1 SAGDAGLSAAR
12 RGSRPERRRPYPIP
26 VCLAVDHGLSSPH
39 RHAPAPARSH
49 SRDRLRLARK
59 WHADRRYVHDASE
72 MNRTDPRNLVMSR
85 ERNSRELKSAAAPR
99 LLSRLAAA
107 GAVMIGLLLAA
118 TAAVAQQ
125 GKVEKPN
132 ITFGVFPITNYGVV
146 YLSIQQGFFQA
157 EGLNVTPRVMGA
169 NPVAGIIGGDFDTGG
184 VTWTAFLLA
193 TNRGVPLLPLSE
205 ADRGAQGQ
213 ALFMVKN
220 DSPIKTMEDL
230 IGKKIAVVTVGGACD
245 LILNDVLHKKGL
257 DYKSIGYTVMGVPD
271 MAPTVLRGGVDAAC
285 IPEPLLSVV
294 QAQGQLRSVFD
305 LFSGEYDRFP
315 LVGFPVTQKFAEAN
329 PNTVAALQ
337 RALAKG
343 LDFAHNNPNKL
354 RDIYPTFTTLKP
366 ELARKIVL
374 SYTPEKSDFTQLKK
388 IADLM
393 DRLQML
399 PGKT

>member
-1 SAGDAGLSAAR
+1 
-12 RGSRPERRRPYPIP
+12 
-26 VCLAVDHGLSSPH
+26 
-39 RHAPAPARSH
+39 
-49 SRDRLRLARK
+49 
-59 WHADRRYVHDASE
+59 
-72 MNRTDPRNLVMSR
+72 
-85 ERNSRELKSAAAPR
+85 
-99 LLSRLAAA
+99 
-107 GAVMIGLLLAA
+107 
-118 TAAVAQQ
+118 
-125 GKVEKPN
+125 
-132 ITFGVFPITNYGVV
+132 VV

-157 EGLNVTPRVMGA
+157 EGLNVTPRVMGT
-169 NPVAGIIGGDFDTGG
+169 NPVAGIVGGDFDTGG

-230 IGKKIAVVTVGGACD
+230 LGKKIAVVTVGGACD
-245 LILNDVLHKKGL
+245 LILNDVLQKKGL

-294 QAQGQLRSVFD
+294 QAQGGLRSVFD
-305 LFSGEYDRFP
+305 LFSGEYDRVP
-315 LVGFPVTQKFAEAN
+315 LVGFPVTQKFAESN

-343 LDFAHNNPNKL
+343 LKFAHENPDKL

-374 SYTPEKSDFTQLKK
+374 SYTPETSDFTQLKK
-388 IADLM
+388 IGDMM

-399 PGKT
+399 PGKTKLPDIATQK

>member
-1 SAGDAGLSAAR
+1 MTNYNKFQTPGARPLCHRAKAGLIA
-12 RGSRPERRRPYPIP
+12 
-26 VCLAVDHGLSSPH
+26 GL
-39 RHAPAPARSH
+39 
-49 SRDRLRLARK
+49 
-59 WHADRRYVHDASE
+59 
-72 MNRTDPRNLVMSR
+72 LVALGTIT
-85 ERNSRELKSAAAPR
+85 NTQPAAAQ
-99 LLSRLAAA
+99 
-107 GAVMIGLLLAA
+107 G
-118 TAAVAQQ
+118 

-146 YLSIQQGFFQA
+146 YLSLQQGFFQA
-157 EGLNVTPRVMGA
+157 EGLNVTPRVMGT
-169 NPVAGIIGGDFDTGG
+169 NPVAGIVGGDFDTGG

-220 DSPIKTMEDL
+220 DSPIKQTEDL
-230 IGKKIAVVTVGGACD
+230 IGRKIAVVTVGGACD

-271 MAPTVLRGGVDAAC
+271 MAPTVLRNGVDAAC

-294 QAQGQLRSVFD
+294 QAQGGLRSVFD
-305 LFSGEYDRFP
+305 LFAGEYDRFP
-315 LVGFPVTQKFAEAN
+315 LVGFPVTRKFAESN

-343 LDFAHNNPNKL
+343 LAFAHNNPDKL
-354 RDIYPTFTTLKP
+354 RDIYPTFTTVKP

-399 PGKT
+399 PGKTQMPDVATPRQ

>member
-1 SAGDAGLSAAR
+1 MFPAPNTAASAVRRLAGIA
-12 RGSRPERRRPYPIP
+12 
-26 VCLAVDHGLSSPH
+26 LAGGMLIGGLLSSQ
-39 RHAPAPARSH
+39 PA
-49 SRDRLRLARK
+49 LAQ
-59 WHADRRYVHDASE
+59 
-72 MNRTDPRNLVMSR
+72 
-85 ERNSRELKSAAAPR
+85 
-99 LLSRLAAA
+99 A
-107 GAVMIGLLLAA
+107 GKI
-118 TAAVAQQ
+118 
-125 GKVEKPN
+125 EKPN

-169 NPVAGIIGGDFDTGG
+169 NPVAGIVGGDFDTGG

-193 TNRGVPLLPLSE
+193 TNRGIPLLPLSE
-205 ADRGAQGQ
+205 ADRGAKGQ

-220 DSPIKTMEDL
+220 DSPIKTMDDL

-245 LILNDVLHKKGL
+245 LILNDVLNKKGL

-294 QAQGQLRSVFD
+294 QAQGELRSVFD
-305 LFSGEYDRFP
+305 LFSGQYDGFP
-315 LVGFPVTQKFAEAN
+315 LVGFPVTQKFAESN

-343 LDFAHNNPNKL
+343 LKFAHDNQDKL
-354 RDIYPTFTTLKP
+354 RDIFPTFTTLKP

-374 SYTPEKSDFTQLKK
+374 SHTPEQSDFTQLKT
-388 IADLM
+388 IGDLM

-399 PGKT
+399 PGKTKLPDVATPK

>member
-1 SAGDAGLSAAR
+1 MTNYNKFQTPGARPLCHRAKAGLIA
-12 RGSRPERRRPYPIP
+12 
-26 VCLAVDHGLSSPH
+26 GL
-39 RHAPAPARSH
+39 
-49 SRDRLRLARK
+49 
-59 WHADRRYVHDASE
+59 
-72 MNRTDPRNLVMSR
+72 LVALGTIT
-85 ERNSRELKSAAAPR
+85 NTQPAAAQ
-99 LLSRLAAA
+99 
-107 GAVMIGLLLAA
+107 G
-118 TAAVAQQ
+118 

-146 YLSIQQGFFQA
+146 YLSLQQGFFQA
-157 EGLNVTPRVMGA
+157 EGLNVTPRVMGT
-169 NPVAGIIGGDFDTGG
+169 NPVAGIVGGDFDTGG

-220 DSPIKTMEDL
+220 DSPIKQTEDL
-230 IGKKIAVVTVGGACD
+230 IGRKIAVVTVGGACD

-294 QAQGQLRSVFD
+294 QAQGGVRSVFD
-305 LFSGEYDRFP
+305 LFAGEYDRFP
-315 LVGFPVTQKFAEAN
+315 LVGFPVTQKFAESN
-329 PNTVAALQ
+329 PNTVAALG

-343 LDFAHNNPNKL
+343 LAFAHNNPDKL

-399 PGKT
+399 PEKTQLPDIATPR

>member
-1 SAGDAGLSAAR
+1 MSPRHWPPTARILGSWVAAGLIAL
-12 RGSRPERRRPYPIP
+12 
-26 VCLAVDHGLSSPH
+26 CLGAHTTP
-39 RHAPAPARSH
+39 
-49 SRDRLRLARK
+49 
-59 WHADRRYVHDASE
+59 
-72 MNRTDPRNLVMSR
+72 
-85 ERNSRELKSAAAPR
+85 
-99 LLSRLAAA
+99 AA
-107 GAVMIGLLLAA
+107 GQ
-118 TAAVAQQ
+118 T
-125 GKVEKPN
+125 GKIEKLN
-132 ITFGVFPITNYGVV
+132 ITFGVFPITNYGIV

-157 EGLNVTPRVMGA
+157 EGLRVTPRVMGA

-193 TNRGVPLLPLSE
+193 TNRGVPLQPLSE
-205 ADRGAQGQ
+205 ADRRSKGQ

-220 DSPIKTMEDL
+220 DSPIKSPEDL

-257 DYKSIGYTVMGVPD
+257 DYKSIGYTVLGVPD

-294 QAQGQLRSVFD
+294 QAQGGLRSVFD

-315 LVGFPVTQKFAEAN
+315 LVGFPVTQKFAESN
-329 PNTVAALQ
+329 PNTVAALE

-343 LDFAHNNPNKL
+343 LAFAHNNPDKL
-354 RDIYPTFTTLKP
+354 RDIFPTFTTLQP

-374 SYTPEKSDFTQLKK
+374 SYTPEKSDFTQLKQ
-388 IADLM
+388 IGDLM

-399 PGKT
+399 PGKTRLPDVATPR

>member
-1 SAGDAGLSAAR
+1 MKPSIPRSFVMFPEPNSAASAVQR
-12 RGSRPERRRPYPIP
+12 LAGVALAGSVLIGG
-26 VCLAVDHGLSSPH
+26 LLSSQP
-39 RHAPAPARSH
+39 
-49 SRDRLRLARK
+49 
-59 WHADRRYVHDASE
+59 VASQ
-72 MNRTDPRNLVMSR
+72 
-85 ERNSRELKSAAAPR
+85 
-99 LLSRLAAA
+99 A
-107 GAVMIGLLLAA
+107 GKI
-118 TAAVAQQ
+118 
-125 GKVEKPN
+125 EKPN

-169 NPVAGIIGGDFDTGG
+169 NPVAGIVGGDFDTGG

-213 ALFMVKN
+213 ALFMVRN
-220 DSPIKTMEDL
+220 DSAIKAMEDL

-285 IPEPLLSVV
+285 IPEPLLSIV
-294 QAQGQLRSVFD
+294 QAQGELRSVFD

-315 LVGFPVTQKFAEAN
+315 LVGFPVTQKFAESN

-343 LDFAHNNPNKL
+343 LKFAHENPDKL

-374 SYTPEKSDFTQLKK
+374 SYTPEKSDFTQLKT
-388 IADLM
+388 IGDLM

-399 PGKT
+399 PGKTKLPDAATPK

>member
-1 SAGDAGLSAAR
+1 MTNYNKFQTPGARPLCHRAKAGLIA
-12 RGSRPERRRPYPIP
+12 
-26 VCLAVDHGLSSPH
+26 GL
-39 RHAPAPARSH
+39 
-49 SRDRLRLARK
+49 
-59 WHADRRYVHDASE
+59 
-72 MNRTDPRNLVMSR
+72 LVALGTIT
-85 ERNSRELKSAAAPR
+85 NTQPAAAQ
-99 LLSRLAAA
+99 
-107 GAVMIGLLLAA
+107 G
-118 TAAVAQQ
+118 

-146 YLSIQQGFFQA
+146 YLSLQQGFFQA
-157 EGLNVTPRVMGA
+157 EGLNVTPRVMGT
-169 NPVAGIIGGDFDTGG
+169 NPVAGIVGGDFDTGG

-220 DSPIKTMEDL
+220 DSPIKQTEDL
-230 IGKKIAVVTVGGACD
+230 IGRKIAVVTVGGACD

-271 MAPTVLRGGVDAAC
+271 MAPTVLRDGVDAAC

-294 QAQGQLRSVFD
+294 QAQGGLRSVFD
-305 LFSGEYDRFP
+305 LFAGEYDRFP
-315 LVGFPVTQKFAEAN
+315 LVGFPVTRKFAESN

-343 LDFAHNNPNKL
+343 LAFAHNNPDKL
-354 RDIYPTFTTLKP
+354 RDIYPTFTTVKP

-399 PGKT
+399 PGKTQMPDVATPRQ